1 MNWITLS
8 RRCAA
13 KLPFVLSVAH
23 LIADGV
29 FHHLEFTKPKKNIS
43 RAERFGNEYRE
54 LAMHTVVN
62 HGLWIASG
70 LLLFVVALIQFNRPP
85 TNRTGTTFL
94 LFYTGVLFYYAL
106 LIGLWLLVII
116 LLGAGGYGIDGIGA
130 AVGKSLKA
138 NEWLSPSLPVVGF
151 LVITV
156 ASQFKLVRKMDTGAR
171 QFCIQLAAIPAEAEQ
186 LAVELAHG
194 ELQLTDQALIKN
206 ISREISTN
214 IGGNALRLTND
225 GSLASRFTRAV
236 SLYWLF
242 IMPDNAGTG
251 LPFPTN
257 VNGRSAYTRIMRLNE
272 KAVEQSV
279 TLYKSVMES
288 GLACFTSSKPTRAME
303 KSLKKNIQ
311 DLSLAVCRLI
321 ARWVLY
327 LEVTE
332 SQRRKRLSN
341 MGLNPRDHLPA
352 FGRDQWVAS
361 ILAIIV
367 LFLFMSIV
375 VPGNQPFSQNFMY
388 SVLMAIQLGM
398 AVIAGTAVAQQF
410 IRRQEGNALQF
421 PPLAELTISALVV
434 VGLCIVLRIG
444 WPLVPDLINTGSVSL
459 GQSLAD
465 FVDRW
470 PFVLLPFLC
479 TFSIGLTCAYLG
491 PRMFGWLRLT
501 FLGGLIN
508 AATFAGV
515 AVLINQLLSAE
526 FLQKIQGN
534 PNAAKLIVPL
544 GIAGFVLG
552 AIVLAIFPRSIRS
565 NRATTIFDPTHSFL
579 LGVGGSIVPADGS
592 EDISSSTAGR
602 VGPRAASREL
612 GSYSRDSVEEFEG
625 RYICFRPT
633 FSNPAVV
640 NAYEISIRWDD
651 KRACLVF
658 EERNRPDS
666 SHSQVGQVYIPDG
679 KPFMN
684 LVTVDKGAVRVIM
697 VTRPDKAGV
706 ARGLMLTLSN
716 PSGIHYVPAVAPAVL
731 QRLSATIPQM
741 GFVHQDSPDYAMY
754 LNHLRDVTPEFATF
768 ASIAQALKVVQTSA
782 A

>member
-1 MNWITLS
+1 
-8 RRCAA
+8 
-13 KLPFVLSVAH
+13 
-23 LIADGV
+23 
-29 FHHLEFTKPKKNIS
+29 
-43 RAERFGNEYRE
+43 
-54 LAMHTVVN
+54 MHTVVN

-70 LLLFVVALIQFNRPP
+70 LLLFVVALIRFSRPP

-116 LLGAGGYGIDGIGA
+116 LISAGGYGIDGIPVA
-130 AVGKSLKA
+130 QSLKA
-138 NEWLSPSLPVVGF
+138 NEWLSPSLPVIGF

-156 ASQFKLVRKMDTGAR
+156 ASQFKLVGKMDVGAR

-194 ELQLTDQALIKN
+194 ELQLTNRALVEN

-214 IGGNALRLTND
+214 IGANALRLTND
-225 GSLASRFTRAV
+225 GTLASRLTRAV

-242 IMPDNAGTG
+242 IMPDNAGTP
-251 LPFPTN
+251 LSFPAN

-279 TLYKSVMES
+279 ALYDSLMENA
-288 GLACFTSSKPTRAME
+288 LACFTSSKPTRAME
-303 KSLKKNIQ
+303 EALKKNTQ
-311 DLSLAVCRLI
+311 DLSLTICRLI

-332 SQRRKRLSN
+332 NQRRKRLSS
-341 MGLNPRDHLPA
+341 MGLNPRDHSPA

-361 ILAIIV
+361 ILAIII
-367 LFLFMSIV
+367 LFLFMSIA
-375 VPGNQPFSQNFMY
+375 VPGKQPFSQTFMY

-398 AVIAGTAVAQQF
+398 AVIAGTAVAQRF
-410 IRRQEGNALQF
+410 IRRREEGAWQF

-444 WPLVPDLINTGSVSL
+444 WPLVPDLLNNGSVSL
-459 GQSLAD
+459 SQSLVQFA
-465 FVDRW
+465 DRW
-470 PFVLLPFLC
+470 PFVLLPFVC
-479 TFSIGLTCAYLG
+479 TFSIGLTCAHLG
-491 PRMFGWLRLT
+491 TQSWSWTRLT
-501 FLGGLIN
+501 LLGGLLN
-508 AATFAGV
+508 AMAFAI
-515 AVLINQLLSAE
+515 AAFLISNLLSDE
-526 FLQKIQGN
+526 FLQRLLSN
-534 PNAAKLIVPL
+534 PDATKLVVPL
-544 GIAGFVLG
+544 SIAGFVVG
-552 AIVLAIFPRSIRS
+552 AIVLAIFPGSIRS
-565 NRATTIFDPTHSFL
+565 NQVASIFDPSRPFSM
-579 LGVGGSIVPADGS
+579 GVGPDSIVPADQS
-592 EDISSSTAGR
+592 ADMSSGTADR

-612 GSYSRDSVEEFEG
+612 GGYSRDSVEELEG
-625 RYICFRPT
+625 RYVCFRPT

-640 NAYEISIRWDD
+640 NAYEVTIRWDD
-651 KRACLVF
+651 KRASLVF

-679 KPFMN
+679 KPFMS
-684 LVTVDKGAVRVIM
+684 LVTADKGAVRVII
-697 VTRPDKAGV
+697 VTRPDHAGV
-706 ARGLMLTLSN
+706 ARGLILTLSN
-716 PSGIHYVPAVAPAVL
+716 PGGIHFIPATAPVVFR
-731 QRLSATIPQM
+731 RLNETTPQM

-754 LNHLRDVTPEFATF
+754 VGQLRDVTPEFATF